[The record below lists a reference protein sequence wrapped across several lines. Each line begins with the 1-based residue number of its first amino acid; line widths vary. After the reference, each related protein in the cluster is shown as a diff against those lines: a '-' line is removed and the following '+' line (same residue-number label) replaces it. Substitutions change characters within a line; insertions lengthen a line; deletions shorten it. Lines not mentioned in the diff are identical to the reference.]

1 MTDEGRETAWRWD
14 RDGDGVWTLWFEQPG
29 RDLNIL
35 DRPALDE
42 LDERLAEVEEDS
54 SVQGVLIRSAKPA
67 GFCGGTDLRLIH
79 DAPSGAEVE
88 ALMRRG
94 TEVLDRLM
102 RLGPATTAVLHGACL
117 GGGLELA
124 LACRHR
130 VALAT
135 SVPLQL
141 GLPQV
146 RLGLIPGWG
155 AIEHLPR
162 LLAPKDAL
170 ELLLFGVPIGFL
182 QARSQGVVSRLISAE
197 EPERLVETLSAE
209 APAERPFTVDAWA
222 EELDF
227 ARAKLDRHSI
237 DFPEAPAAILEVIEI
252 DLARGPEAAREAA
265 IARYVGLARDE
276 AVREALEDFLAR
288 PSA

>member
-14 RDGDGVWTLWFEQPG
+14 RDEDGVWTLWFDQPG

-67 GFCGGTDLRLIH
+67 GFCGGTDLRLIR
-79 DAPSGAEVE
+79 DAASAAEVE
-88 ALMRRG
+88 AHVRRG
-94 TEVLDRLM
+94 AEVLDRLM

-130 VALAT
+130 AALA
-135 SVPLQL
+135 SSASLQL
-141 GLPQV
+141 GLPEV

-170 ELLLFGVPIGFL
+170 DLLLFGVPIGFL

-209 APAERPFTVDAWA
+209 APAERPFTTDAWA
-222 EELDF
+222 EELAF
-227 ARAKLDRHSI
+227 ARDKLDRHSI
-237 DFPEAPAAILEVIEI
+237 DFPQAPAAILEVIEI
-252 DLARGPEAAREAA
+252 DLAGGPEAAREAA
-265 IARYVGLARDE
+265 VARLVGLARDE